1 VRAMSRPNPSKFDAR
16 ILRRGSRSIAAA
28 PILVVVAFGSPA
40 SAAAA
45 NGIASKSAAQVV
57 STAVKASAAA
67 SSLSVV
73 GSVTQTGSTV
83 SLNLSVSASGM
94 SEGTITINGGTAHVV
109 ELGSVAYFK
118 ADSAFWMENGGKA
131 EAQLL
136 AGKWVYGP
144 ISSSTFSSFKGFLS
158 PHAVIGSFFGGNG
171 GPFKKG
177 RTSSIGGQAVLAI
190 TGRGDANNG
199 TLYVATTGK
208 PYVVKLEAKGSSG
221 RGQVT
226 FSHYNTPVQPSKPTG
241 AINLQQLSGGG
252 GS

>member
-1 VRAMSRPNPSKFDAR
+1 M
-16 ILRRGSRSIAAA
+16 AAT
-28 PILVVVAFGSPA
+28 PILVVAALGSPA
-40 SAAAA
+40 SAAG
-45 NGIASKSAAQVV
+45 NGITGKSAAQVV
-57 STAVKASAAA
+57 STAVKASGAA
-67 SSLSVV
+67 SSFSVV

-83 SLNLSVSASGM
+83 SLNLSVSSSGM

-118 ADSAFWMENGGKA
+118 ADSEFWTENGGKA
-131 EAQLL
+131 DAQLL

-158 PHAVIGSFFGGNG
+158 PHAVISSFFSGNS

-177 RTSSIGGQAVLAI
+177 RTTSIGGQAVLAI
-190 TGRGDANNG
+190 TGQNKSNNG

-208 PYVVKLEAKGSSG
+208 PFVVKLEAKGSSG
-221 RGQVT
+221 SGQVT
-226 FSHYNTPVQPSKPTG
+226 FSHYNRPVRPSKPAG
-241 AINLQQLSGGG
+241 AINLQQLSGSG